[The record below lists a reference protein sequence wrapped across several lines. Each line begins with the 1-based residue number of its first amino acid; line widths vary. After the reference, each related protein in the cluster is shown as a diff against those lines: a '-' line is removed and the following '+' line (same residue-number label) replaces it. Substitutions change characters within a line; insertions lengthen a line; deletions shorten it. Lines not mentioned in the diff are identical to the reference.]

1 MKIKMWLFCALIS
14 VLVAT
19 YSLFFAEDFEEG
31 VAAYNKGDY
40 TTTNQIFLKE
50 AQKGNVNAQFNLG
63 LMYVRMAREWSGMTK

>member
-50 AQKGNVNAQFNLG
+50 AQKGNVNAQC
-63 LMYVRMAREWSGMTK
+63 ARWFGTRIIWKIIR